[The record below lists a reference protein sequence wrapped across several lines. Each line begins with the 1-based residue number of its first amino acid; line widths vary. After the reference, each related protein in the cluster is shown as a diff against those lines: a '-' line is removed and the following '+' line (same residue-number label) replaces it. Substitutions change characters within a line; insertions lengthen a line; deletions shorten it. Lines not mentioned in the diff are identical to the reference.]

1 MNQINATK
9 RGAFTSNNNLRHFRS
24 KKNASNSNNRSSS
37 NWLFVFFIFC
47 LLLTACVINIQT
59 IHPCHPPFPLPSSF
73 SSNYDNAPPPSLRI
87 GQAQKTAISK
97 VSSVTKTKKK
107 RYAYAFY
114 ATDEGYACGALVNI
128 AALREA
134 GTTATTATSTTD
146 FIILTYGLNTT
157 AIEQEAVRMGD
168 IILKP
173 VEHLKN
179 FKGGGE
185 WWYQGESSQR

>member
-1 MNQINATK
+1 M
-9 RGAFTSNNNLRHFRS
+9 
-24 KKNASNSNNRSSS
+24 
-37 NWLFVFFIFC
+37 
-47 LLLTACVINIQT
+47 
-59 IHPCHPPFPLPSSF
+59 
-73 SSNYDNAPPPSLRI
+73 
-87 GQAQKTAISK
+87 
-97 VSSVTKTKKK
+97 
-107 RYAYAFY
+107 
-114 ATDEGYACGALVNI
+114 NI